1 MKLKLISILMFFT
14 FSFSIGL
21 DGLNIPK
28 STAELAI
35 GKSLGFEIEN
45 VDELLDDNSFLSY
58 QSYSWLPGITGH
70 SIHWKNGNGLIK
82 YVSFNSISDK
92 DVVFHDEIPN
102 ENETFKL
109 PASIYS
115 NSIVLG
121 VNKFNIVSA
130 FELKTFLSRLYTE
143 KIYGLLGNLYFSK
156 KVKKYNITIDG
167 SIQNVGYIK
176 GDVEGQTLPFLMNL
190 DFNKQI
196 EKFPFSFG
204 VGSNYIDSKLNPYF
218 YSIFKNNIIN
228 AISSI
233 SMSENQDIKYTGGIY
248 LNYKEFTL
256 GYFISSPILESA
268 SLPQFI
274 SLKFYF

>member
-1 MKLKLISILMFFT
+1 MKLKLISFLMFFT
-14 FSFSIGL
+14 LSFSIGL
-21 DGLNIPK
+21 DGLIIPK
-28 STAELAI
+28 STTELAI
-35 GKSLGFEIEN
+35 GKSLGFELEN

-92 DVVFHDEIPN
+92 DVIFHDEIPN

-121 VNKFNIVSA
+121 TNKFNFVSA

-156 KVKKYNITIDG
+156 KVKYNITIDG

-176 GDVEGQTLPFLMNL
+176 GDIENQTLPFLMNL
-190 DFNKQI
+190 DLNKQL
-196 EKFPFSFG
+196 EKFPISLG
-204 VGSNYIDSKLNPYF
+204 VGTNYSKNIFYPYL
-218 YSIFKNNIIN
+218 YSIFKNNFISTV
-228 AISSI
+228 SSI
-233 SMSENQDIKYTGGIY
+233 SMSENQDLKYSGGIY
-248 LNYKEFTL
+248 LNYKEFNL

-274 SLKFYF
+274 SVKFNY